1 MAHLGSR
8 RRRVLALPVGLAL
21 TVSLGFLPTGTAT
34 AADSA
39 AAGGPSAPV
48 VTDGPKLSYVVN
60 TRGGRST
67 TRSVEKAIGKAGGTV
82 VTTYDRIGVI
92 VVTSQNPDF
101 AKTVRKVRG
110 VDSAGATR
118 TAPLPSQS
126 TTDLGAPQQVT
137 AEEMAAATA
146 KAERANQRA
155 GGAAGGSG
163 KALAQDPLEPLQW
176 DLPAIKADKAHE
188 KTLGSRNVTV
198 AVIDTGVDDT
208 HPDIAPNFD
217 RAASVNCVSGKPDT
231 ADGAWRPTSEES
243 PHGTH
248 VAGEIAGAKNGVGIT
263 GVAPGVKV
271 AGIKASTPAGYF
283 FTEAVVCSFV
293 WAAEHGVDVTNNSYY
308 TDPWYFNCT
317 TDPDQKA
324 LVDAITRATR
334 YAENKGTVNVAA
346 AGNENYDL
354 AADSITDP
362 SSPNDS
368 TPGERVVDPSKC
380 LDIPT
385 QLPGV
390 VTVASTGAKNLKSS
404 FSNHGLGII
413 DVAAPGGDSTRYQTP
428 APPATSGLILGPLP
442 GGTWGYMAG
451 TSMASPHAAGVAAL
465 LKSTH
470 PHAPAWAIKAL
481 LKVQADDVA
490 CPEAYDIDG
499 DGQVDAVCEGGKR
512 YNSFYGAGL
521 VDALAAVSK

>member
-8 RRRVLALPVGLAL
+8 RRRALALPVGLAL
-21 TVSLGFLPTGTAT
+21 TVSLGFLP
-34 AADSA
+34 AASASA
-39 AAGGPSAPV
+39 APAGGPTPV

-60 TRGGRST
+60 TYGGVLT
-67 TRSVEKAIGKAGGTV
+67 AKSVAKAIDRAGGTV
-82 VTTYDRIGVI
+82 VTTYDRIGVT
-92 VVTSQNPDF
+92 VATSQNPDF
-101 AKTVRKVRG
+101 AKTVRRTPG
-110 VDSAGATR
+110 VLSAGATR

-126 TTDLGAPQQVT
+126 TTDIGTPQELT
-137 AEEMAAATA
+137 AEQVEAATAATA
-146 KAERANQRA
+146 KASKSASARS
-155 GGAAGGSG
+155 GAADEP
-163 KALAQDPLEPLQW
+163 DPLEPLQW
-176 DLPAIKADKAHE
+176 DLPAINADKAHQ
-188 KTLGSRNVTV
+188 KTLGSSKVTV
-198 AVIDTGVDDT
+198 GVIDTGVDDT
-208 HPDIAPNFD
+208 HPDLAPNFN

-231 ADGAWRPTSEES
+231 TDGAWRPTAGES

-248 VAGEIAGAKNGVGIT
+248 VAGEIAAAKNGIGVT

-283 FTEAVVCSFV
+283 YAEAVVCSFV
-293 WAAEHGVDVTNNSYY
+293 WAAEHGIDVTNNSYY
-308 TDPWYFNCT
+308 TDPWYFNCLN
-317 TDPDQKA
+317 DPDQKA

-334 YAENKGTVNVAA
+334 YAESKGTVNVAA

-354 AADSITDP
+354 ASHSIADS

-368 TPGERVVDPSKC
+368 TPGDRVIDPAKC
-380 LDIPT
+380 FDIPT

-390 VTVASTGAKNLKSS
+390 VTVASTGAKGLKSS
-404 FSNHGLGII
+404 FSNHGLGVI

-442 GGTWGYMAG
+442 GGSWGYMAG
-451 TSMASPHAAGVAAL
+451 TSMASPHVAGVAAL

-470 PHAPAWAIKAL
+470 PHASAAAIKAL
-481 LKVQADDVA
+481 LKVQATPVV

-499 DGQVDAVCEGGKR
+499 DGEIDAVCTGGKN

-521 VDALAAVSK
+521 VDALAAVRK